1 MKKIICTVLSL
12 LILCSCSLTGQYGN
26 MIDVSKLDFDSQLSH
41 PKENEKIAV
50 ITTTKGTIKMK
61 LFENHAPKACEN
73 FITLAKEGYYNDSFV
88 FFIEP
93 DVAFMAGTKDRE
105 GQNATTIFEENKPFD
120 NETTDALWH
129 FSGAVSAMSVEKNK
143 SDSRFFITA
152 NATVPTETLETMTR
166 VGYPQKLVDKY
177 KEQGGIPGLDK
188 NYTIFA
194 QVYEGMDV
202 VSKIMSSTTDENGV
216 PSPDVKII
224 TVEILTFSG
233 E

>member
-1 MKKIICTVLSL
+1 MKKIICIVLSL
-12 LILCSCSLTGQYGN
+12 LFLCSCSLTGQYGN
-26 MIDVSKLDFDSQLSH
+26 MIDESKLDFDAQLSY

-50 ITTTKGTIKMK
+50 VTTTQGVIKMK

-73 FITLAKEGYYNDSFV
+73 FITLAREGYYNDSFV

-105 GQNATTIFEENKPFD
+105 GKNATTIFEENKPFD
-120 NETTDALWH
+120 NEYTDALWH
-129 FSGAVSAMSVEKNK
+129 FSGAVSSMSIEKNK

-152 NATVPTETLETMTR
+152 NATVPDETLETMTR

-202 VSKIMSSTTDENGV
+202 VSKIMSSTTDQDGV
-216 PSPDVKII
+216 PTPDVKII
-224 TVEILTFSG
+224 TVEISQFC
-233 E
+233 EE